1 MKIRISL
8 TGATSLFVIAAWGF
22 TADALTVY
30 RIGGEHLP
38 LPEITDKPGVDFVQI
53 PWDDVDDG
61 KFGGANQVATSGSL
75 HPQQLDPNVNL
86 TPLIR
91 DLGGFIKSSNGYGWQ
106 DEDLLDLAFDG
117 DYDTAYSGLGGEFS
131 LNCGNW
137 SAANRCKGIWVKFN
151 GMFPIKRIVMQ
162 PTPEFAK
169 ERFISNFRVGTTDAP
184 VERTLTTLHLDPM
197 HGSRDMFVE
206 WRGAR
211 RVYFDEQ
218 YDIRENRNPLI
229 EVELPDKP
237 ISELMFVA
245 EALINWE
252 IAEFEIYGE
261 GYAAQASYSTNIID
275 LGRSASL
282 GDLIWSGNVDEGADV
297 NLTMRTGDDEDPN
310 YYWRLTFRGDERTR
324 FETGGNE
331 LSRRKYAGLEG
342 GEKAG
347 ISPDTEN
354 WEFWSP
360 PVDFAREQAG
370 IVASKPRQFVQFK
383 MDFSSTRSQARGEV
397 DFLQFDVSSPPVA
410 GQVLA
415 EIEPTKAELGEVTR
429 FTYKILPELAE
440 DNLGFDSIEI
450 TTPIAPASVDE
461 VRIGSRSLAKGEFE
475 VGEYDGNGFTVKIPH
490 IDLQYSGELIE
501 VDFQSRVFKV
511 GTVFSGRVFD
521 SSLPDEVRQRVTEGD
536 ADPIAEGNTLSV
548 DPINLGQEVIRALN
562 VSALTPNSDGVN
574 DELKIEYELVNLS
587 GDVPVAIGVYD
598 LAGRKLVEVLEG
610 SSSSGR
616 STSTWDGRDA
626 LNELLPPGLYL
637 LRVEVEAD
645 NGTDIAISTVPLVY

>member
-1 MKIRISL
+1 MKPRISL

-22 TADALTVY
+22 SADALTVY

-61 KFGGANQVATSGSL
+61 RFGGANQVATSGSL

-91 DLGGFIKSSNGYGWQ
+91 DWGGFIKSSNGYGWQ

-137 SAANRCKGIWVKFN
+137 AAASRCKGIWVKFN
-151 GMFPIKRIVMQ
+151 GIFPIKRIVMQ

-169 ERFISNFRVGTTDAP
+169 ERFIPHFRIGTTDAP
-184 VERTLTTLHLDPM
+184 VERTLTTLHLDPK
-197 HGSRDMFVE
+197 HGARDMFVE

-229 EVELPDKP
+229 EIELPDKP
-237 ISELMFVA
+237 ISELMFAA

-252 IAEFEIYGE
+252 ISEFEIYGE
-261 GYAAQASYSTNIID
+261 GYASQASYSTNIID

-282 GDLIWSGNVDEGADV
+282 GDLTWAGNVDEGAHV

-310 YYWRLTFRGDERTR
+310 FYWRLTFRGDERTR
-324 FETGGNE
+324 FESGGEE
-331 LSRRKYAGLEG
+331 LSRKKYAGLEG

-360 PVDFAREQAG
+360 PVDFASEQAG

-383 MDFSSTRSQARGEV
+383 MDFTSTRSQARGEV
-397 DFLQFDVSSPPVA
+397 EFLQFDVSSPPVA
-410 GQVLA
+410 SQVLA
-415 EIEPTKAELGEVTR
+415 EIEPTRADLGEVTR
-429 FTYKILPELAE
+429 FTYKVLPELAE

-450 TTPIAPASVDE
+450 TTPIAPASVDA
-461 VRIGSRSLAKGEFE
+461 VRIGNRSLEKGQFE
-475 VGEYDGNGFTVKIPH
+475 VGEYDGKGFTVKIPH

-501 VDFQSRVFKV
+501 VEFQSRVFKV

-536 ADPIAEGNTLSV
+536 ADPVAEGNTLSV
-548 DPINLGQEVIRALN
+548 DPINLGQDVIRALN

-574 DELKIEYELVNLS
+574 DELIIEYELVNLS

-598 LAGRKLVEVLEG
+598 LSGTKLVDVLEG

-626 LNELLPPGLYL
+626 WEELLPPGLYL